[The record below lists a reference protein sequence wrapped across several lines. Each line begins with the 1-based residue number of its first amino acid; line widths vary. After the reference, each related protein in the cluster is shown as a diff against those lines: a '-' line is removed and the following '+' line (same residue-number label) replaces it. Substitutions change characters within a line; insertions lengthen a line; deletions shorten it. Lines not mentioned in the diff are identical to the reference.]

1 MPSRNMAHIT
11 RNSVQTVVEYQ
22 EVTCTIKIKCLL
34 EVKMQTEVN
43 FLLANFEIEGST
55 FSRNLL

>member
-1 MPSRNMAHIT
+1 MAHIT

-22 EVTCTIKIKCLL
+22 EVTCTIKIKFLL